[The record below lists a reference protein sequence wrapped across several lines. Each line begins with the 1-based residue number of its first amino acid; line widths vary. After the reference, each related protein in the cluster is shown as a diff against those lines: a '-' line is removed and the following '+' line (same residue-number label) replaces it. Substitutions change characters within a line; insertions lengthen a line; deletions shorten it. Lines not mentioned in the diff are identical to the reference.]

1 MKRVSAAVLLAGAVL
16 AAGCRSPEASRTR
29 GGGPG
34 ADPGNRPADVLM
46 HEGSRQY
53 WETPV
58 LIPGDPMPLDPAHQA
73 RQLSLPSRSSD
84 RTPAGESPQ
93 PGPSGGGDQ

>member
-1 MKRVSAAVLLAGAVL
+1 MRIWLGALLAASIAL
-16 AAGCRSPEASRTR
+16 AGCESPEATRTR

-34 ADPGNRPADVLM
+34 GDRGNRPVNVKM

-58 LIPGDPMPLDPAHQA
+58 LIPGKSVPLQPADHA
-73 RQLSLPSRSSD
+73 REIS
-84 RTPAGESPQ
+84 Q
-93 PGPSGGGDQ
+93 P

>member
-1 MKRVSAAVLLAGAVL
+1 MKIMPAMLLAASITF
-16 AAGCRSPEASRTR
+16 AGCESPEATRTR

-34 ADPGNRPADVLM
+34 ADRGNRPVNVIL

-58 LIPGDPMPLDPAHQA
+58 LIPGDSVSLQPANHA
-73 RQLSLPSRSSD
+73 RQFS
-84 RTPAGESPQ
+84 Q
-93 PGPSGGGDQ
+93 P

>member
-1 MKRVSAAVLLAGAVL
+1 MGMWLGLGLVASMALAG
-16 AAGCRSPEASRTR
+16 CESPEATRTR

-34 ADPGNRPADVLM
+34 ADGGNRPAIVKM

-58 LIPGDPMPLDPAHQA
+58 MIPGESVSLQPANHA
-73 RQLSLPSRSSD
+73 RQIS
-84 RTPAGESPQ
+84 Q
-93 PGPSGGGDQ
+93 Q

>member
-1 MKRVSAAVLLAGAVL
+1 MRIGFVPLLAICITL
-16 AAGCRSPEASRTR
+16 AGCESPEAARTR

-34 ADPGNRPADVLM
+34 ADTGNRPATVRM

-58 LIPGDPMPLDPAHQA
+58 LIPGESVSLGSGREAQ
-73 RQLSLPSRSSD
+73 QLSP
-84 RTPAGESPQ
+84 P
-93 PGPSGGGDQ
+93 

>member
-1 MKRVSAAVLLAGAVL
+1 MRISLGPVLAITIALAG
-16 AAGCRSPEASRTR
+16 CESPEATRTR

-34 ADPGNRPADVLM
+34 ADGGNRPVIVKM

-58 LIPGDPMPLDPAHQA
+58 IIPGESVSLQPANHA
-73 RQLSLPSRSSD
+73 RQIS
-84 RTPAGESPQ
+84 Q
-93 PGPSGGGDQ
+93 P

>member
-1 MKRVSAAVLLAGAVL
+1 MRISRGLFLAASIALAG
-16 AAGCRSPEASRTR
+16 CESPEATRTR

-34 ADPGNRPADVLM
+34 GDRGNRPAIVKM

-58 LIPGDPMPLDPAHQA
+58 LIPAQSVPLQSANHA
-73 RQLSLPSRSSD
+73 SEIS
-84 RTPAGESPQ
+84 Q
-93 PGPSGGGDQ
+93 P

>member
-1 MKRVSAAVLLAGAVL
+1 MRIRFGLVVVASIALAG
-16 AAGCRSPEASRTR
+16 CESPEAMRTR

-34 ADPGNRPADVLM
+34 ADGGNRPVTVKM

-58 LIPGDPMPLDPAHQA
+58 IIPGESVSLQPADHA
-73 RQLSLPSRSSD
+73 RQIS
-84 RTPAGESPQ
+84 Q
-93 PGPSGGGDQ
+93 P